1 MTHNQFIK
9 LFTDI
14 ATNHRDIHSFGS
26 GDLWEY
32 MANEGATLNPVT
44 MWVFVQPNAVVGGVD
59 NPKYSLVIMDA
70 VNKGEDNEDEVLS
83 DTLRIA
89 KDILAVLRQPY
100 YEDFFLFEQNVTFDN
115 FTERFDSEMSGWQF
129 DITFKQPFT
138 YNGCQV
144 NMDNLP
150 NIYTTDVVTILDQN
164 GLTVTTL
171 NTGEQYSVVIAS
183 GIDEGN
189 ATTTYSNLIVDI
201 N

>member
-1 MTHNQFIK
+1 MTHNEFIK

-14 ATNHRDIHSFGS
+14 STNHRDINSFGS

-44 MWVFVQPNAVVGGVD
+44 MWVFVQPNSVVGGVD
-59 NPKYSLVIMDA
+59 NPKYSIVIMDA
-70 VNKGEDNEDEVLS
+70 VDKGEGNEDEVLS

-100 YEDFFLFEQNVTFDN
+100 YEDFFQFDKNVTFDN

-138 YNGCQV
+138 YDGCQV
-144 NMDNLP
+144 NMSSLP
-150 NIYTTDVVTILDQN
+150 NIYTTDVVRIVDQDDN
-164 GLTVTTL
+164 LVTTV
-171 NTGEQYSVVIAS
+171 NPGEQYSVIVAS

-189 ATTTYSNLIVDI
+189 STTTYTNQVVDI
-201 N
+201 